1 MRYFCRHILL
11 FAALGVLLCSCGGKH
26 VDGDIGDASE
36 PLYLRISERP
46 QGGWIAVSV
55 SPFDGSSDTLVIDR
69 PMTDI
74 IVMSTSHYG
83 FLDALGRTDIISGI
97 SGPDFL
103 FSGESPSETSSGG
116 STALYGSRQALTVRT
131 PRFARS
137 LPSLG
142 EIVKASLHLLS
153 FDLGPSLLRDEGVH
167 GPDLPDL
174 PTAADQGEAVGVSP
188 DGGGTGAER
197 SEASGGAERSLSE
210 VEGRS
215 EAVETPEL
223 APPLP
228 SGDSERSN
236 AGSLRGTPL
245 SPPGGRRGV
254 DRRQPTSTP
263 VDVGYDGAPDYEKI
277 VALGPEVVLT
287 YAVSGAKSQFV
298 SRLEQLGIKVFTVNE
313 HLERH
318 PLARAAYIRL
328 FGALCGQMDAA
339 DSLLAEVK
347 DNYNAITDAVKKLG
361 GQPRK
366 VLLNIPYNDQ
376 WFVPAS
382 DNYLTAM
389 IHDAGGTVLGTE
401 EGKAAS
407 SVMSVEK
414 AYSLSKGA
422 DCWLN
427 IGWCRTIDDLLGVN
441 PIFKE
446 MLDNIKS
453 NALRIGYGSY
463 PVVWNDNKRINP
475 KGGNDIWQSGVAR
488 PDLVLRDLSIILHP
502 DNQGEASKTIYYR
515 LIN

>member
-1 MRYFCRHILL
+1 
-11 FAALGVLLCSCGGKH
+11 
-26 VDGDIGDASE
+26 
-36 PLYLRISERP
+36 
-46 QGGWIAVSV
+46 
-55 SPFDGSSDTLVIDR
+55 
-69 PMTDI
+69 MTNI

-103 FSGESPSETSSGG
+103 FSGEKAYETSSGG
-116 STALYGSRQALTVRT
+116 STALFGSRQALTVRT

-215 EAVETPEL
+215 EAVETP
-223 APPLP
+223 
-228 SGDSERSN
+228 
-236 AGSLRGTPL
+236 
-245 SPPGGRRGV
+245 
-254 DRRQPTSTP
+254 

-287 YAVSGAKSQFV
+287 YAVSGAKSQFI

-361 GQPRK
+361 GQTRK

-389 IHDAGGTVLGTE
+389 IQDAGGTVLGTE

-453 NALRIGYGSY
+453 NALELGYGSY
-463 PVVWNDNKRINP
+463 PVVWNDNKRMNP

>member
-1 MRYFCRHILL
+1 
-11 FAALGVLLCSCGGKH
+11 
-26 VDGDIGDASE
+26 
-36 PLYLRISERP
+36 
-46 QGGWIAVSV
+46 
-55 SPFDGSSDTLVIDR
+55 
-69 PMTDI
+69 MTNI

-103 FSGESPSETSSGG
+103 WTTETSSGG
-116 STALYGSRQALTVRT
+116 STASPSRLV
-131 PRFARS
+131 
-137 LPSLG
+137 
-142 EIVKASLHLLS
+142 
-153 FDLGPSLLRDEGVH
+153 
-167 GPDLPDL
+167 
-174 PTAADQGEAVGVSP
+174 
-188 DGGGTGAER
+188 
-197 SEASGGAERSLSE
+197 
-210 VEGRS
+210 
-215 EAVETPEL
+215 
-223 APPLP
+223 
-228 SGDSERSN
+228 
-236 AGSLRGTPL
+236 
-245 SPPGGRRGV
+245 
-254 DRRQPTSTP
+254 STP

-339 DSLLAEVK
+339 DSLLTEVK

-389 IHDAGGTVLGTE
+389 IQDAGGTVLGTE

-453 NALRIGYGSY
+453 NALELGYGSY
-463 PVVWNDNKRINP
+463 PVVWNDNKRMNP

-502 DNQGEASKTIYYR
+502 DNQGEASETIYYR

>member
-1 MRYFCRHILL
+1 MSCFCRFFLVIS
-11 FAALGVLLCSCGGKH
+11 ALGALFCSCGGDRH
-26 VDGDIGDASE
+26 GDRLEGSAE
-36 PLYLRISERP
+36 PEFLKIFEMP
-46 QGGWIAVSV
+46 KGGWTIVSV

-69 PMTDI
+69 PMTNI

-103 FSGESPSETSSGG
+103 FS
-116 STALYGSRQALTVRT
+116 ST
-131 PRFARS
+131 
-137 LPSLG
+137 
-142 EIVKASLHLLS
+142 
-153 FDLGPSLLRDEGVH
+153 
-167 GPDLPDL
+167 
-174 PTAADQGEAVGVSP
+174 
-188 DGGGTGAER
+188 
-197 SEASGGAERSLSE
+197 
-210 VEGRS
+210 VE
-215 EAVETPEL
+215 P
-223 APPLP
+223 
-228 SGDSERSN
+228 
-236 AGSLRGTPL
+236 
-245 SPPGGRRGV
+245 
-254 DRRQPTSTP
+254 P

-277 VALGPEVVLT
+277 VALGPEVVLS

-339 DSLLAEVK
+339 DSLLTEVK

-389 IHDAGGTVLGTE
+389 IQDAGGTVLGTE

-446 MLDNIKS
+446 MLENIKS

-463 PVVWNDNKRINP
+463 PVVWNDNKRMNP

-502 DNQGEASKTIYYR
+502 DNQGEASETIYYR

>member
-1 MRYFCRHILL
+1 
-11 FAALGVLLCSCGGKH
+11 
-26 VDGDIGDASE
+26 
-36 PLYLRISERP
+36 
-46 QGGWIAVSV
+46 
-55 SPFDGSSDTLVIDR
+55 
-69 PMTDI
+69 MTNI

-83 FLDALGRTDIISGI
+83 FLDALGCTDIISGI

-103 FSGESPSETSSGG
+103 WTASPSRLVSV
-116 STALYGSRQALTVRT
+116 ALASDLAAGLASPDRGR
-131 PRFARS
+131 PRHAR
-137 LPSLG
+137 G
-142 EIVKASLHLLS
+142 
-153 FDLGPSLLRDEGVH
+153 R
-167 GPDLPDL
+167 GPDRRRG
-174 PTAADQGEAVGVSP
+174 GENLFSQTLREM
-188 DGGGTGAER
+188 GGTER
-197 SEASGGAERSLSE
+197 SEESGLSE
-210 VEGRS
+210 PAAKS
-215 EAVETPEL
+215 
-223 APPLP
+223 
-228 SGDSERSN
+228 
-236 AGSLRGTPL
+236 
-245 SPPGGRRGV
+245 
-254 DRRQPTSTP
+254 TSTVEPP

-298 SRLEQLGIKVFTVNE
+298 SRLEQLG
-313 HLERH
+313 
-318 PLARAAYIRL
+318 YIRL

-339 DSLLAEVK
+339 DSLLTEVK

-389 IHDAGGTVLGTE
+389 IQDAGGTVLGTE

-453 NALRIGYGSY
+453 NALELGYGSY
-463 PVVWNDNKRINP
+463 PVVWNDNKRMNP

>member
-69 PMTDI
+69 PMTNI

-103 FSGESPSETSSGG
+103 FSGE
-116 STALYGSRQALTVRT
+116 
-131 PRFARS
+131 
-137 LPSLG
+137 
-142 EIVKASLHLLS
+142 KA
-153 FDLGPSLLRDEGVH
+153 
-167 GPDLPDL
+167 
-174 PTAADQGEAVGVSP
+174 
-188 DGGGTGAER
+188 AE
-197 SEASGGAERSLSE
+197 
-210 VEGRS
+210 
-215 EAVETPEL
+215 
-223 APPLP
+223 
-228 SGDSERSN
+228 
-236 AGSLRGTPL
+236 
-245 SPPGGRRGV
+245 
-254 DRRQPTSTP
+254 TP

-339 DSLLAEVK
+339 DSLLTEVK

-389 IHDAGGTVLGTE
+389 IQDAGGTVLGTE

-414 AYSLSKGA
+414 AYSLSKSA

-446 MLDNIKS
+446 MLNNIKS
-453 NALRIGYGSY
+453 NALELGYGSY
-463 PVVWNDNKRINP
+463 PVVWNDNKRMNP

>member
-11 FAALGVLLCSCGGKH
+11 FAALGVLLCSCGGKR

-36 PLYLRISERP
+36 PLYLRRSERP

-69 PMTDI
+69 PMTNI

-103 FSGESPSETSSGG
+103 WTASPSRLV
-116 STALYGSRQALTVRT
+116 STA
-131 PRFARS
+131 
-137 LPSLG
+137 
-142 EIVKASLHLLS
+142 IAS
-153 FDLGPSLLRDEGVH
+153 DL
-167 GPDLPDL
+167 
-174 PTAADQGEAVGVSP
+174 AAG
-188 DGGGTGAER
+188 
-197 SEASGGAERSLSE
+197 
-210 VEGRS
+210 
-215 EAVETPEL
+215 L

-228 SGDSERSN
+228 SGDSERSD

-287 YAVSGAKSQFV
+287 YAVSGAKSQFI

-347 DNYNAITDAVKKLG
+347 DNYNAITDAVKKIG

-389 IHDAGGTVLGTE
+389 IQDAGGTVLGTE

-453 NALRIGYGSY
+453 NALELGYGSY
-463 PVVWNDNKRINP
+463 PVVWNDNKRMNP